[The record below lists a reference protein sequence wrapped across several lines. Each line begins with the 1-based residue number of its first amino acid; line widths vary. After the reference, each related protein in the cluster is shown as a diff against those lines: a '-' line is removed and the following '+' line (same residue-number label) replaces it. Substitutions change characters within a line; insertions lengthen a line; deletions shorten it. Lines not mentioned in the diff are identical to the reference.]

1 MKTRN
6 GYPVYPLTVAQKFH
20 TYYVE
25 FSPKKEVLNI
35 GTSLTIGAEID
46 FDELRKA
53 TGEKKFFAG
62 LKKYYADCKFKRVK
76 SEDLV
81 GAFERIGVDVFGFFD
96 GFLNG
101 KDCGR

>member
-1 MKTRN
+1 MTR
-6 GYPVYPLTVAQKFH
+6 PL
-20 TYYVE
+20 VE
-25 FSPKKEVLNI
+25 YLSEYEYSCVSVHKAVVM
-35 GTSLTIGAEID
+35 
-46 FDELRKA
+46 FDELRKT

-96 GFLNG
+96 GFLGG
-101 KDCGR
+101 KDGF